1 MKIGSIVAIYFL
13 FYCFSAF
20 ALLPFGV
27 RTSEE
32 LGEAMVPGQADSAP
46 HRFDLKRHL
55 IKAALLGLILFA
67 LYYANW
73 TYGWISVD
81 ALDFYNPPVNAS

>member
-1 MKIGSIVAIYFL
+1 MNIGSIVAIYFL
-13 FYCFSAF
+13 FYSFTAF

-32 LGEAMVPGQADSAP
+32 MGEEKIPGQADSAP

-55 IKAALLGLILFA
+55 VKSAVIGFFLFA

-73 TYGWISVD
+73 TYGWVSID
-81 ALDFYNPPVNAS
+81 ALDFYNPPANAA